1 LRLAKVLSETPVT
14 VRRCIPRRLRK
25 LGELRDG
32 PVSIN
37 ELPKEKSGYWTRRS
51 AFVQVKQG
59 PNIQLLPYPLVTAT
73 LWLTARRGGLI
84 DSGYLRRGA
93 LANAAHRPLL
103 TRE

>member
-1 LRLAKVLSETPVT
+1 VHPSATSQA
-14 VRRCIPRRLRK
+14 RRVARW
-25 LGELRDG
+25 
-32 PVSIN
+32 
-37 ELPKEKSGYWTRRS
+37 SGRHQR
-51 AFVQVKQG
+51 
-59 PNIQLLPYPLVTAT
+59 VTAT